1 MIDENDQNTEPEHKK
16 GIKNYFDDQIITT
29 QISPIAAAFIGLV
42 GGFFLYQVVGGLITL
57 IIFGLDVKNAPVDS
71 MRLMTVAGQI
81 LFILLPALVFSKM
94 FYNNIPAI
102 FRIRIPHWKEILL
115 FVAGIIILTPLLQTY
130 LYLQTHFINW
140 LAANSSFVASVK
152 KLIDSFNDMIEHA
165 YDSLII
171 ANGFFEKIFVI
182 IVVSIVPAVCEESMF
197 RGYIQRSFE
206 FKLKPF
212 YAALITA
219 VFFGIYHFNPYGIL
233 PLILLGL
240 YFGFAAYT
248 SNSIIIPMI
257 LHFLNNFAAV
267 VLFFTFGDEDLIKS
281 APAADT
287 NILSSIMTLLGL
299 SVLFGIVIVLIKKY
313 YSKIEAS

>member
-1 MIDENDQNTEPEHKK
+1 MIDENNENTEPEHKK
-16 GIKNYFDDQIITT
+16 GIKNYFDDEIITT

-42 GGFFLYQVVGGLITL
+42 GGFFLYQVVGGLITI
-57 IIFGLDVKNAPVDS
+57 IIFGLDVKNAPVNS
-71 MRLMTVAGQI
+71 MRLMTMAGQI

-102 FRIRIPHWKEILL
+102 FRIRVPHWKEILL

-140 LAANSSFVASVK
+140 LAANSSFVASAK
-152 KLIDSFNDMIEHA
+152 KLIDSLNDMMEHA

-171 ANGFFEKIFVI
+171 ANTFFERVFVI
-182 IVVSIVPAVCEESMF
+182 IIVAVVPAICEESMF

-212 YAALITA
+212 HAALVTA
-219 VFFGIYHFNPYGIL
+219 IFFGIYHFNPYGII

-240 YFGFAAYT
+240 YFGFAAYI

-267 VLFFTFGDEDLIKS
+267 ILYFTIGNEDLIKS

-299 SVLFGIVIVLIKKY
+299 SVLFGVVIVLIKRY
-313 YSKIEAS
+313 YSKAEAG

>member
-1 MIDENDQNTEPEHKK
+1 MIDENDENTEPEHKK
-16 GIKNYFDDQIITT
+16 GIKNYFDDEIITT
-29 QISPIAAAFIGLV
+29 QISPIAAAFIGLL
-42 GGFFLYQVVGGLITL
+42 GGFFLYQVVGGLITI
-57 IIFGLDVKNAPVDS
+57 IIFGLDVKNAPVNS
-71 MRLMTVAGQI
+71 MRLMTMAGQI

-102 FRIRIPHWKEILL
+102 FRIRVPHWKEILL

-130 LYLQTHFINW
+130 LYLQTHFISW
-140 LAANSSFVASVK
+140 LAENSSFIASVK

-171 ANGFFEKIFVI
+171 ANTFFERVFVI
-182 IVVSIVPAVCEESMF
+182 IIVAIVPAICEESMF

-212 YAALITA
+212 RAALVTA
-219 VFFGIYHFNPYGIL
+219 IFFGIYHFNPYGIL

-240 YFGFAAYT
+240 YFGFATYM

-267 VLFFTFGDEDLIKS
+267 ILFFTIGNEDLIKS

-299 SVLFGIVIVLIKKY
+299 SVLFGVVVVLIKRY
-313 YSKIEAS
+313 YSKAEAS

>member
-1 MIDENDQNTEPEHKK
+1 MIDENDENIEPEHKK
-16 GIKNYFDDQIITT
+16 GIKNYFDDEIITT
-29 QISPIAAAFIGLV
+29 QISPVAAAFIGLV
-42 GGFFLYQVVGGLITL
+42 GGFFLYQVVGGLITI
-57 IIFGLDVKNAPVDS
+57 IIFGLDVKNAPVNS
-71 MRLMTVAGQI
+71 MRLMTMAGQI

-102 FRIRIPHWKEILL
+102 LRIRVPHWKEILL

-140 LAANSSFVASVK
+140 LAANSSFIASVK

-171 ANGFFEKIFVI
+171 ANTFFERVFVI
-182 IVVSIVPAVCEESMF
+182 IIVAIVPAICEESMF

-212 YAALITA
+212 RAALVTA
-219 VFFGIYHFNPYGIL
+219 IFFGIYHFNPYGIL

-240 YFGFAAYT
+240 YFGFAAYI
-248 SNSIIIPMI
+248 SNSIVIPMI

-267 VLFFTFGDEDLIKS
+267 ILFFTIGDEDLIKS

-287 NILSSIMTLLGL
+287 NILSSVMTLVGL
-299 SVLFGIVIVLIKKY
+299 SVLFGAVIVLIKRY
-313 YSKIEAS
+313 YSKAEAS

>member
-1 MIDENDQNTEPEHKK
+1 MTDENEQNTEPEHKRR
-16 GIKNYFDDQIITT
+16 IKNYFDDQVITT
-29 QISPIAAAFIGLV
+29 QISPIAAAFIGLI

-102 FRIRIPHWKEILL
+102 FRIRVPHWKEILL
-115 FVAGIIILTPLLQTY
+115 FVAGIIILTPLLQNY
-130 LYLQTHFINW
+130 LYLQTYFINW
-140 LAANSSFVASVK
+140 LAENSSFIASVK

-219 VFFGIYHFNPYGIL
+219 IFFGIYHFNPYGIL
-233 PLILLGL
+233 ALILLGL
-240 YFGFAAYT
+240 YFGFAAYM

-281 APAADT
+281 APTADT
-287 NILSSIMTLLGL
+287 NVLSSIMTLLGL
-299 SVLFGIVIVLIKKY
+299 SVLFGVVVILIKKY